1 MSTHIVNV
9 AFDFDDDKVR
19 KILED
24 SAEKKVIDELKE
36 EVYRSLSKRSYGYGQ
51 YSKEEILK
59 SLAERAVDSFFE
71 DYKNEIIQEAAK
83 ILADKLVRSKA
94 VKEATKQVLESAT

>member
-1 MSTHIVNV
+1 MSTHVVNV
-9 AFDFDDDKVR
+9 AFDFDDDKVQ

-59 SLAERAVDSFFE
+59 SLAEESIDSFFE

-83 ILADKLVRSKA
+83 ILAEKLVRSKA